1 MAKQTYEAPT
11 VTVLG
16 SFEEMTK
23 QATNGTRIDQT
34 FPSGTP
40 IEVVLENLS

>member
-23 QATNGTRIDQT
+23 QTTQGSNLDQT
-34 FPSGTP
+34 LPSGTP
-40 IEVVLENLS
+40 LAVALESLS